1 MKKSKNT
8 LGDKPK
14 HSPKE
19 TPKHPPDKKPGKIFL
34 IFAGLCVMAL
44 PFIIFAAISY
54 ESPAIVEA
62 QTQTALIEHQSL
74 DFDNKGKTVFE
85 THDQMSM
92 EYIEGISTER
102 TLEAFYMLR
111 QYPGS
116 PPHIPHKDLAADG
129 VKMECLTC
137 HAKGGWSAELKGNT
151 PVTPHPEQ
159 ISCRQC
165 HVKTIVDSLFV
176 DTDWMS
182 IMPPKLGRSHLPGA
196 PPPIVHDL
204 QSRGNCIACHVGP
217 GTVSAIRVD
226 HPTRGNCRQCHV
238 PDLYSGFFQRESAF

>member
-1 MKKSKNT
+1 MKKSKNKS
-8 LGDKPK
+8 GNNPK

-116 PPHIPHKDLAADG
+116 PPYIPHKDLAADG
-129 VKMECLTC
+129 VEMECLTC

-238 PDLYSGFFQRESAF
+238 PDLYPGFFQRESAF